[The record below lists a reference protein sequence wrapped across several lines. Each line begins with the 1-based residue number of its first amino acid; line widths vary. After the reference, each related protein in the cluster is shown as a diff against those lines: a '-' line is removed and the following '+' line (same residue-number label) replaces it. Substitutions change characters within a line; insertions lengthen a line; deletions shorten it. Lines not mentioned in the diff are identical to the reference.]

1 MKLPLFAIL
10 CALSAS
16 SVSAADPAVSID
28 DLASRLGAVIIIDT
42 RSHAEWDVIRVPT
55 ARCLPGHTITEGD
68 LLDLRPREQESP
80 QIIFV
85 GATGGDASV
94 REAAARAS
102 KWSFKS
108 IAVLSGG
115 MSEWAEKQ
123 PSKTL
128 LFGLPM
134 DSPEAKRSAAMKPD
148 GPILVAKDAFLEA
161 AKSRKF
167 TVLDVRAPGQRVRR
181 GLLPAPSIQLTP
193 DEFLWS
199 LKNQSIPATRL
210 LIADYDGSLLPSLI
224 YFLQAYGVTEY
235 RCLRGGLVSLM
246 PQSASQAA
254 AQPAAT
260 QPAAPVAAP
269 STSTI
274 TVPLPNWH
282 PPR

>member
-1 MKLPLFAIL
+1 MKLPLFAFL
-10 CALSAS
+10 SALSAT
-16 SVSAADPAVSID
+16 SVFAADAVVSID

-68 LLDLRPREQESP
+68 LLDLRPKEQESP
-80 QIIFV
+80 QIVFV
-85 GATGGDASV
+85 GATGGDAAV
-94 REAAARAS
+94 KEAVTRAS

-108 IAVLSGG
+108 VAVLTGG
-115 MSEWAEKQ
+115 MAEWAERQ

-134 DSPEAKRSAAMKPD
+134 DSPEAKRNAAMKPE
-148 GPILVAKDAFLEA
+148 GPILMAKEAFLEA
-161 AKSRKF
+161 ANGRKF

-181 GLLPAPSIQLTP
+181 GLLPSPSIQLTP

-235 RCLRGGLVSLM
+235 RCLRGGLLSLM
-246 PQSASQAA
+246 PRA
-254 AQPAAT
+254 PT
-260 QPAAPVAAP
+260 QPATHPSPQSNPPPAPSAAP
-269 STSTI
+269 ATTI
-274 TVPLPNWH
+274 TVPLP
-282 PPR
+282 PK